1 MSKGVPDLYSGGS
14 ASEFTT
20 LEPIESEDWVELV
33 QDHNRAFGDAI
44 IRLGGKTA
52 STYAAPLAET
62 TETSSYEPLPDYSVG
77 TVHRRE
83 LNDTDIV
90 QLQVRVYC
98 EDCDILANAR
108 DMSDT
113 IVAGAS
119 GSQGTEGLLEMTMN
133 LTSSDLSGPIWVY
146 IRYRA
151 ASTEAKVWQY
161 EVHGKLLRA
170 GDEAL
175 LPDGS

>member
-1 MSKGVPDLYSGGS
+1 MSKTIPDTYSGGS
-14 ASEFTT
+14 ASEFTA
-20 LEPIESEDWVELV
+20 LEPIESEDWTELV
-33 QDHNRAFGDAI
+33 RDHNRAFGDAI

-52 STYAAPLAET
+52 TSPTSPLATT
-62 TETSSYEPLPDYSVG
+62 TETTSYEPLPDFSVA

-83 LNDTDIV
+83 LNDTNIV
-90 QLQVRVYC
+90 ELQIKVYC

-119 GSQGTEGLLEMTMN
+119 GSQGTEGLLELTMS
-133 LTSSDLSGPIWVY
+133 LTSSDLSGPVWVY

-151 ASTEAKVWQY
+151 ASTEASVWQY
-161 EVHGKLLRA
+161 EVHGKLLRS
-170 GDEAL
+170 GDQAL

>member
-1 MSKGVPDLYSGGS
+1 MSRTIPDDYSGGS
-14 ASEFTT
+14 ASEFTA
-20 LEPIESEDWVELV
+20 LEPIESEDWTELV
-33 QDHNRAFGDAI
+33 RDHNRAFGDAI

-52 STYAAPLAET
+52 TAYASPLANT
-62 TETSSYEPLPDYSVG
+62 TETSSYEPLEGFCVG

-83 LNDTDIV
+83 LNDTNIV
-90 QLQVRVYC
+90 QLQIRVYC

-108 DMSDT
+108 NMSDA

-119 GSQGTEGLLEMTMN
+119 GSQGTEGLLELTMN
-133 LTSSDLSGPIWVY
+133 LTSSDLAGPIWVY

-151 ASTEAKVWQY
+151 ATTEAKVWQY
-161 EVHGKLLRA
+161 EVHGELLRS
-170 GDEAL
+170 GDQAL